1 MNRVLLSGAVF
12 SVERREYPRPQ
23 GRPVVR
29 EVVVHPGAVTIL
41 PLLDDGRIVL
51 IRNQRL
57 TIGQELLE
65 LPAGTLEPGEPP
77 RDCALRE
84 LEEETGYRADTISPL
99 CEFYTTPG
107 ICTERMWVFVARD
120 LTHTQQ
126 NLQGAEQI
134 RVCVLTIDE
143 VRRMLRAGEIEDGKT
158 IAALGTYLLRA
169 DGER

>member
-65 LPAGTLEPGEPP
+65 LPAGTLEPGEAP

-84 LEEETGYRADTISPL
+84 LEEETGYRAATISPL

-107 ICTERMWVFVARD
+107 ICTERMWAFVARD

-134 RVCVLTIDE
+134 RVCLLATDE
-143 VRRMLRAGEIEDGKT
+143 VRRMLQAGEIEDGKT
-158 IAALGTYLLRA
+158 IAALGTYFLR
-169 DGER
+169 DSGER